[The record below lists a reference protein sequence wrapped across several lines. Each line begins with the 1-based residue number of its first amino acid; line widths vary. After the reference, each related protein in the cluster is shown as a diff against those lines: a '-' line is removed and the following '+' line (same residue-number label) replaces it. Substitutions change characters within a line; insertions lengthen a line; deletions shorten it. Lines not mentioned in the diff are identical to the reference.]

1 MLWGDGGWMLVDGHK
16 PKLSSRSTLMMA
28 APLSSIHR
36 NVAVLCLVA
45 AAFCNRKGSALC
57 GRTNTPFVHRHHP
70 STSSLTAVV
79 HDDWYIDD
87 DVNDGGNEHSDLSR
101 ENIFANTDRDSRY
114 ERQDLPKE
122 VSPINNADKDIRFY
136 FATCIPGLHEVLA
149 NELISFGA
157 SNVETQ
163 GTSGVSFEG
172 SPKVGLKTI
181 LWCRTA
187 HKVMELIASSSDG
200 GNGYENDYSEGIRT
214 SNDLYQFTKSAI
226 HTPSLLGNGAGG
238 LLTLSVSTTY
248 TSKVPKELCHS
259 HYSALTVKNSLVD
272 AVRELRDDGER
283 PDVDVI
289 DADVPLVVV
298 IRGRRIDNGRRTDWR
313 QRDRNQHYAAN
324 FEAEEEQTLVADVDI
339 YRCLHAGGSAHRRGY
354 RKMPSED
361 SGDAVIH
368 RAAMKESLAA
378 GLLLQAGWDKL
389 VNAARG
395 DGKGAV
401 LIDPMTGSATLP
413 VEAALIA
420 CDMAPGL
427 SRIASWRSGGD
438 GSRNPHRYPPAIRWK
453 DFSDLETW
461 DKLLNDAKSR
471 AMAGMKFASS
481 MMGNGQNNVSIYCNE
496 KNPGAALLAISSIKN
511 AGVSRIVSLSEGD
524 CIDWNLE
531 NGGGISCAIPS
542 RTIFVANPPWGK
554 RLSQDIDDSWVNLR
568 EFIRQE
574 ASGCEVWV
582 LSGNKDLTKILR
594 MKKSK
599 SLAIRTADEELKW
612 LQYHVFK
619 KSEVSV

>member
-1 MLWGDGGWMLVDGHK
+1 
-16 PKLSSRSTLMMA
+16 MMA
-28 APLSSIHR
+28 PSSFKHR
-36 NVAVLCLVA
+36 YVAIVFVVA
-45 AAFCNRKGSALC
+45 AEFFSRKGSALLLC
-57 GRTNTPFVHRHHP
+57 GRTTPFVHRHHP
-70 STSSLTAVV
+70 SSLNAAG

-87 DVNDGGNEHSDLSR
+87 DGVNDRGNEQPELPR
-101 ENIFANTDRDSRY
+101 ENSYANSDTDARY
-114 ERQDLPKE
+114 ERQDLPRE

-163 GTSGVSFEG
+163 GSSGVSFEG

-200 GNGYENDYSEGIRT
+200 GYDYENDYSEGIRT

-226 HTPSLLGNGAGG
+226 HTPSLLGNGSGG

-259 HYSALTVKNSLVD
+259 HYTALTVKNSLVD

-283 PDVDVI
+283 PDVDVN
-289 DADVPLVVV
+289 DADVPLVAV
-298 IRGRRIDNGRRTDWR
+298 IRGRRIGNGRRTDWR
-313 QRDRNQHYAAN
+313 QRDRNHHYAAN
-324 FEAEEEQTLVADVDI
+324 FEAEEEENLVADVDI
-339 YRCLHAGGSAHRRGY
+339 YRCLHSGGSAHRRGY
-354 RKMPSED
+354 RKMSSED
-361 SGDAVIH
+361 SDDAVIH

-401 LIDPMTGSATLP
+401 LIDPMAGSATLP

-427 SRIASWRSGGD
+427 SRIASWRSSGD

-453 DFSDLETW
+453 DFSDLELW
-461 DKLLNDAKSR
+461 DELLKDAKSR
-471 AMAGMKFASS
+471 AMAGMKFAGSS
-481 MMGNGQNNVSIYCNE
+481 MGNGQNNVSIYCNE
-496 KNPGAALLAISSIKN
+496 LNPGAAQLARSSIKN
-511 AGVSRIVSLSEGD
+511 AGVSRIVTLSQGD

-531 NGGGISCAIPS
+531 KDDGMSCAIPS

-568 EFIRQE
+568 EFIRRK
-574 ASGCEVWV
+574 APGCEVWV

-594 MKKSK
+594 MKKTK

>member
-1 MLWGDGGWMLVDGHK
+1 MATIKVVDNNLGCE
-16 PKLSSRSTLMMA
+16 LASSNGMMA
-28 APLSSIHR
+28 PSSIHR
-36 NVAVLCLVA
+36 YAAIFCVVA
-45 AAFCNRKGSALC
+45 AAFCSRKGSALLC
-57 GRTNTPFVHRHHP
+57 GRTAPFLHRH
-70 STSSLTAVV
+70 LNLNAAG

-87 DVNDGGNEHSDLSR
+87 DDGNDGGNNQQPELPR
-101 ENIFANTDRDSRY
+101 ENSFVNIDSDVRY
-114 ERQDLPKE
+114 GGDNERQDIPSE
-122 VSPINNADKDIRFY
+122 NSVPIKNADKDIRFY

-149 NELISFGA
+149 TELISFGA

-163 GTSGVSFEG
+163 GLSGVRFEG

-181 LWCRTA
+181 IWCRTA

-200 GNGYENDYSEGIRT
+200 GSDFESDYSEGIRT
-214 SNDLYQFTKSAI
+214 SNDLYQFTKAAI
-226 HTPSLLGNGAGG
+226 HTPSLIGDGSGG

-248 TSKVPKELCHS
+248 ASKVPKELCHS
-259 HYSALTVKNSLVD
+259 HYTALTVKNSLVD
-272 AVRELRDDGER
+272 AVRELRDDSER
-283 PDVDVI
+283 PDVDVY
-289 DADVPLVVV
+289 DADVPLVAV

-313 QRDRNQHYAAN
+313 QRHRNHHYAAN
-324 FEAEEEQTLVADVDI
+324 FQAEEEESLVADVDI
-339 YRCLHAGGSAHRRGY
+339 YRCLHSGGSAHRRGY
-354 RKMPSED
+354 RKMSSED
-361 SGDAVIH
+361 SDDAVIH

-420 CDMAPGL
+420 CDMAPAL
-427 SRIASWRSGGD
+427 SRIASWGSGD
-438 GSRNPHRYPPAIRWK
+438 GSRNPHRYPPCIRWK

-461 DKLLNDAKSR
+461 DELLQDAKSR
-471 AMAGMKFASS
+471 AMAGMKFAGST
-481 MMGNGQNNVSIYCNE
+481 MGNGQNNVSIYCNE
-496 KNPGAALLAISSIKN
+496 KNPGAVQLARSSIKN
-511 AGVSRIVSLSEGD
+511 AGVARIVSLSEGD

-531 NGGGISCAIPS
+531 KEDGISCAIPS
-542 RTIFVANPPWGK
+542 RTIFVSNPPWGK
-554 RLSQDIDDSWVNLR
+554 RLSQDIDLSWVNLR
-568 EFIRQE
+568 EFIRRE
-574 ASGCEVWV
+574 APGSEVWV

-619 KSEVSV
+619 KSEVLK